1 MAMKDVMGVIYTG
14 ENDSLL
20 RELTTMRAVAAVPVA
35 GRYRVID
42 FLVSSMVNSDIP
54 NVGVIMQ
61 KNYHSLMDH
70 LGSGKEWDL
79 HGKSDGL
86 FILPPFLTTDNIGVY
101 PGLLD
106 ALYANM
112 NYIRRSRQEYVL
124 LCNSLII
131 FNADFR
137 SMVETYEDSGADVC
151 MMYSKNPEM
160 QRSEYGVYLDIDND
174 GFVVDMEIDPTRP
187 RYENTSLEVT
197 LLKKDLLINLVDR
210 GVSHGYHDLMRN
222 VFQRMIRDAGLRVAG
237 YEYVKPSY
245 RIDSIKSYFKFNMD
259 VIRPEVRNSL
269 FPDDRPVYTKLRDEM
284 PARYQ
289 EHANITDSIVADGC
303 IVDAKVSHSV
313 LFRGVKIGKGANV
326 KNCIIMQDCV
336 VEEDAELKNC
346 ILDKQAVIQK
356 GGKLIGPPSYPIV
369 ISKNMVVYLGKR

>member
-1 MAMKDVMGVIYTG
+1 MAMKDVMGIIYTG
-14 ENDSLL
+14 EKDSFL
-20 RELTTMRAVAAVPVA
+20 RELTMLRAVAAVPVA

-42 FLVSSMVNSDIP
+42 FLVSSFVNSDIP

-86 FILPPFLTTDNIGVY
+86 FILPPFLTTENSGVY
-101 PGLLD
+101 PGSLD
-106 ALYANM
+106 ALHANI

-124 LCNSLII
+124 LCNSLIV

-137 SMVETYEDSGADVC
+137 DMVKTYRKSGADVC
-151 MMYSKNPEM
+151 MMYSKSPEM
-160 QRSEYGVYLDIDND
+160 QRSENGVYLDIDED
-174 GFVVDMEIDPTRP
+174 GFIVDVEIDPTRP

-197 LLKKDLLINLVDR
+197 LLRKDLLMTLIDR

-237 YEYVKPSY
+237 YEYRKPCY
-245 RIDSIKSYFKFNMD
+245 RMDSIQSYFRFNLD
-259 VIRPEVRNSL
+259 VIKPEIRNSL
-269 FPDDRPVYTKLRDEM
+269 FSDDRPVYTKVRDEM
-284 PARYQ
+284 PARYLSS
-289 EHANITDSIVADGC
+289 ANVSNSIVADGC
-303 IVDAKVSHSV
+303 IVDAEVRHSV
-313 LFRGVKIGKGANV
+313 LFRGVKIGKNAHV
-326 KNCIIMQDCV
+326 KNCIIMQDSV
-336 VEEDAELKNC
+336 VEDGAELENC
-346 ILDKQAVIQK
+346 ILDKQAVIKK

-369 ISKNMVVYLGKR
+369 ISKNMII